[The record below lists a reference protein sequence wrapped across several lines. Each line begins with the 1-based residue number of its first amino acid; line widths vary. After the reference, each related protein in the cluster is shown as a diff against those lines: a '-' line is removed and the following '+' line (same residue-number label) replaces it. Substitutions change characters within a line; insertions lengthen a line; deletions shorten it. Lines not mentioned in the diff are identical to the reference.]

1 MKTILPI
8 SECRNNI
15 PNIVPRMNSSIY
27 QPFKNFDFKYKTC
40 FLSGD
45 TFKSPL
51 TEINILPDWLLEV
64 ANFSGEE
71 QIKLLDESVR
81 SYNTLKVPCN
91 TEILEHFIQPLEDK
105 IAAAFK
111 AGYAGVSA
119 LDPVELFNWIGK
131 FMYSLI
137 YIEMNAAV
145 RLQQISDDGV
155 NMSQGLMHKF
165 GNLNTMIQSI
175 YQDVVFEDFTPWS
188 IVIVPLQDQDTAFSF
203 RDEINTLTFSLKL
216 KDFGIIACLQDNG
229 TNKRYHGELLE
240 QIGDSAL
247 SAQQFEELCARFFYS
262 AYLFNRLPEYAIMPV
277 EGSIYIDA
285 MPLKGT
291 LNKALFDHWQ
301 HKTYAQVLQD
311 FWKPWGHTLFEIIK
325 DPTNPISYFHP
336 PALPDTH

>member
-1 MKTILPI
+1 
-8 SECRNNI
+8 
-15 PNIVPRMNSSIY
+15 MNSTIY
-27 QPFKNFDFKYKTC
+27 QPFKNFDFKYKNC

-45 TFKSPL
+45 TFKSPVE
-51 TEINILPDWLLEV
+51 EINILPAWLLKV
-64 ANFSGEE
+64 ANFSGDE

-91 TEILEHFIQPLEDK
+91 AEVLTHFVQPLEDK
-105 IAAAFK
+105 IAAAFDK
-111 AGYAGVSA
+111 GYEGVVR
-119 LDPVELFNWIGK
+119 LDEADLFKWIGK

-145 RLQQISDDGV
+145 RLQQLSADGV

-165 GNLNTMIQSI
+165 GNLHTMIQSI
-175 YQDVVFEDFTPWS
+175 YLDVVFEDFTPWS
-188 IVIVPLQDQDTAFSF
+188 IVVVPLEDKDTSFSF
-203 RDEINTLTFSLKL
+203 KDEINTLTFSLKL

-229 TNKRYHGELLE
+229 TNKKYHEDLLK
-240 QIGDSAL
+240 QIAGKSL

-262 AYLFNRLPEYAIMPV
+262 AYLFNRLPEYTIMPV

-285 MPLKGT
+285 MPLRGT
-291 LNKALFDHWQ
+291 MNKSLFDHWQ

-325 DPTNPISYFHP
+325 DPLHPISYFD
-336 PALPDTH
+336 PASLPETS